1 MNKPTHHL
9 PTNDQECDERLIR
22 VLIGYVIEKGMPL
35 NVVSQILMDNLR
47 DKSSYLIRFNQIMSH
62 VQDLSI

>member
-1 MNKPTHHL
+1 MNEPINHL

>member
-1 MNKPTHHL
+1 MNEPTHHL

-62 VQDLSI
+62 VQNLSI

>member
-1 MNKPTHHL
+1 MNEPTNHL

>member
-1 MNKPTHHL
+1 MNEPTHHL

-35 NVVSQILMDNLR
+35 NVVSKILMDNLK

-62 VQDLSI
+62 VQDL

>member
-1 MNKPTHHL
+1 M

-62 VQDLSI
+62 VQDL

>member
-1 MNKPTHHL
+1 MNEPTHHL

-22 VLIGYVIEKGMPL
+22 VLIGYVIEKGMPM

>member
-1 MNKPTHHL
+1 MNEPTHYL

-62 VQDLSI
+62 VQDL

>member
-1 MNKPTHHL
+1 M

>member
-1 MNKPTHHL
+1 MNEPTHHL

>member
-1 MNKPTHHL
+1 MNEPTHHL

-62 VQDLSI
+62 VQDL